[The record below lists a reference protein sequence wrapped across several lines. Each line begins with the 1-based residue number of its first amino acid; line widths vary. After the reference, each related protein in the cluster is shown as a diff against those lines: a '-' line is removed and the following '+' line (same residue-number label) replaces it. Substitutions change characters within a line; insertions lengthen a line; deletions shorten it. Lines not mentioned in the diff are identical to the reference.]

1 MPVPTQGASKTH
13 RPAAVA
19 SVGMNDALSE
29 SLGSRRIAFLVFDGV
44 KMLDF
49 VGPAEVFVESNQQPA
64 VDYEVVILSP
74 GGADVSTSIGTT
86 VSTRPVAG
94 SDQRRSTPTCWSS
107 SGPDAAR
114 PQRTYGHN
122 EEQSPASAEVD
133 AGLCLPATSS

>member
-1 MPVPTQGASKTH
+1 
-13 RPAAVA
+13 
-19 SVGMNDALSE
+19 MNDALSE

-94 SDQRRSTPTCWSS
+94 SEQRRSTPTCWSS

-114 PQRTYGHN
+114 SQQTYGHN
-122 EEQSPASAEVD
+122 EHTGITKNKAPHRPKSMRGFVCRLRRRERKLVADYE
-133 AGLCLPATSS
+133 